1 MEHPLGVG
9 ILVRGSVSRRLRSVQ
24 LLTALTIVSLLLQG
38 EARAAPFH
46 PGDTVLCQ
54 NLGTSADTGCR
65 PIEDLDVFDEPEIG
79 FDEPVFTYGTIES
92 QDIQVAWFTV
102 SFQPSS
108 ITLTF
113 TGDSDFG
120 SSPANDGENILGLW
134 VSDIDLSGI
143 DIDLWP
149 IDLDKLDELVRGL
162 GPTFE
167 GTWAAEPIYAP
178 RYQFSQVPSPSTDPI
193 ISFSIDWD
201 LAGAVPSN
209 GDTARFNFVPEPGT
223 ALLIGA
229 GLAVLAARRR
239 RS

>member
-9 ILVRGSVSRRLRSVQ
+9 ILVRGSVTRRLRSVQ
-24 LLTALTIVSLLLQG
+24 LLTALTIVSLLLEG
-38 EARAAPFH
+38 EAHATPFH
-46 PGDTVLCQ
+46 PGDTVFCS
-54 NLGTSADTGCR
+54 NLGTSADAGCR

-108 ITLTF
+108 ITLAF

-120 SSPANDGENILGLW
+120 SSPANDGENILLLM

-143 DIDLWP
+143 YFDP
-149 IDLDKLDELVRGL
+149 PEFEELKELLRGL

-167 GTWAAEPIYAP
+167 GTWAAEPIHAP
-178 RYQFSQVPSPSTDPI
+178 RYQLSQVPSPSSDPI
-193 ISFSIDWD
+193 LSFSIAWD
-201 LAGAVPSN
+201 LVGAVPSN
-209 GDTARFNFVPEPGT
+209 GDTARFTFVPEPGT
-223 ALLIGA
+223 ALLIGV
-229 GLAVLAARRR
+229 GLAGLAARRR
-239 RS
+239 HS

>member
-1 MEHPLGVG
+1 MEHPLGLG
-9 ILVRGSVSRRLRSVQ
+9 ILVRGFVSRSLRSVQ

-38 EARAAPFH
+38 EAHATPFH
-46 PGDTVLCQ
+46 PGDTAFCE
-54 NLGTSADTGCR
+54 NLGTSAGAGCR

-120 SSPANDGENILGLW
+120 SSPANDGENILL
-134 VSDIDLSGI
+134 LLLPRI

-178 RYQFSQVPSPSTDPI
+178 RYQFTQVPSPSTDPI
-193 ISFSIDWD
+193 LSFSIDWD
-201 LAGAVPSN
+201 LVGAVPSN
-209 GDTARFNFVPEPGT
+209 GDTARFDFVPEPG
-223 ALLIGA
+223 
-229 GLAVLAARRR
+229 
-239 RS
+239 

>member
-120 SSPANDGENILGLW
+120 SSPANDGENILL
-134 VSDIDLSGI
+134 LTGI
-143 DIDLWP
+143 DFDGSGLT
-149 IDLDKLDELVRGL
+149 LDELVRGL

-167 GTWAAEPIYAP
+167 GTWAAEPIYP
-178 RYQFSQVPSPSTDPI
+178 PIIQFAQVPSPGPDPI
-193 ISFSIDWD
+193 VLLTIQWD
-201 LAGAVPSN
+201 LGGAVPSN
-209 GDTARFNFVPEPGT
+209 GDTARISFVPEPGT

-229 GLAVLAARRR
+229 GLAGLAARRR